1 MVSLSSRLFGE
12 GYIRTLELHPK
23 FTEPMSG
30 LELLDSGQ
38 QIIPVHHYLYKRNFL
53 LSNQLT
59 FYPRIYHEDEE
70 FSPRALYFAREV
82 AFFQGVAYHYRQ
94 RPNSIMHS
102 TNLKRP
108 RDLAI
113 IVQRLLAFSKDHP
126 SEGLNQVI
134 ARLLLS
140 TIVLYREMKCTREP
154 IAFLR
159 KARKNKAL
167 VRILSQHPDKR
178 FRHLSW
184 AIRVLPSS
192 LSWHTYLLY
201 NRLTKDRN

>member
-1 MVSLSSRLFGE
+1 
-12 GYIRTLELHPK
+12 
-23 FTEPMSG
+23 MSG
-30 LELLDSGQ
+30 LELLDTEQ

-102 TNLKRP
+102 VNLKRP
-108 RDLAI
+108 RDLTI

-126 SEGLNQVI
+126 SEGLNRVI

-159 KARKNKAL
+159 KVKKNKAL
-167 VRILSQHPDKR
+167 VRLLSQHPDKR

-184 AIRVLPSS
+184 ALRVLPST

-201 NRLTKDRN
+201 NRFTKERD